1 MWYVFFFFFFFL
13 KKLQN
18 FFFFFIIQIQK
29 KNFYEGKSTLFQ
41 LLMRFYD
48 IEKGEI
54 LIDGVD
60 IKSMSVQQLRSL
72 FGVVSQEP
80 VLFMGTVSY
89 NIKYY
94 LIKMNFF

>member
-1 MWYVFFFFFFFL
+1 
-13 KKLQN
+13 
-18 FFFFFIIQIQK
+18 
-29 KNFYEGKSTLFQ
+29 
-41 LLMRFYD
+41 MRFYD